1 MIQVERHII
10 KKTNKNFKTLD
21 NLCFLSKNLY
31 NSCLYFIKNHKESV
45 GDWIRYNEL
54 EKEFKTTNQKDYFAL
69 PTNTSQQIMMLV
81 DKNLKSYFNLL
92 KLWKNDKTKLNGC
105 PKFPKY
111 KHKIRGRNVVVFT
124 ENQARQ
130 SKGIIK
136 FPKKVGLSPL
146 KTKITGKL
154 NQVRIIPNSNCY
166 IIEVVY
172 ERPIQ
177 SLIEP
182 NLNYLSIDLGLNNL
196 TTCFDTTS
204 NTSFILNGKPL
215 KSMNQF
221 YNKKK
226 SDLQSNLKTRH
237 NRYSSKA
244 TNRLNFKRN
253 NKIKDYLH
261 KCSRFI
267 VNYCLEFNISNV
279 VLGYNKEWKQE
290 ISIGK
295 RNNQNF
301 VNIPFAILLSQIQ
314 YKSELV
320 GIQVQLTEESYT
332 SKCSSLDLE
341 ELCKHGEYKGKRIKR
356 GMFKSAN
363 GTKINAD
370 LNGAINILRK
380 VTTDKEQE
388 IVQTLSSRGQVC
400 WPVKVNFHKF

>member
-1 MIQVERHII
+1 MIQVEQYII
-10 KKTNKNFKTLD
+10 KKSNKNFKALD

-31 NSCLYFIKNHKESV
+31 NSCLYFIKNHKEST

-54 EKEFKTTNQKDYFAL
+54 EKEFKTTNQKDYYAL

-81 DKNLKSYFNLL
+81 DKNLKSYFNIL
-92 KLWKNDKTKLNGC
+92 KLWKNDKTKLSGC

-111 KHKIRGRNVVVFT
+111 KHKTKGRNIVIMPYT
-124 ENQARQ
+124 QAAF
-130 SKGIIK
+130 KPDKCIIK
-136 FPKKVGLSPL
+136 FPKKTGLSPL
-146 KTKITGKL
+146 KTKINGKL
-154 NQVRIIPNSNCY
+154 NQVRIIPNSSCY

-177 SLIEP
+177 NLIEP

-196 TTCFDTTS
+196 ATCFDTTS

-226 SDLQSNLKTRH
+226 SSLQSDLKIRH

-244 TNRLNFKRN
+244 TNRLNSKRN

-267 VNYCLEFNISNV
+267 VNYCLEFNISNI
-279 VLGYNKEWKQE
+279 VLGYNKEWKQD

-341 ELCKHGEYKGKRIKR
+341 KLCKHDEYKGKRIKR

-380 VTTDKEQE
+380 VTTDKERE
-388 IVQTLSSRGQVC
+388 IVQTLSGRGQVY
-400 WPVKVNFHKF
+400 WPLKVDF